1 MADQEKKQVQEEI
14 EAAQQAAKQFRN
26 GLVLLPES
34 ERIKILDG
42 LTANWNKLNG
52 DYQKLSL
59 TVDTIPKIAR
69 YNKLNS
75 LFRKVNMENQ
85 LKSLEEHI
93 QKFSHT
99 NIYVDFESVYGN

>member
-1 MADQEKKQVQEEI
+1 VAKKSYGGPASYLTKKDYGRTPDYLVKKIEKAEEDNQKAQAEE
-14 EAAQQAAKQFRN
+14 EAAQLAAKQFKN

-42 LTANWNKLNG
+42 LTANWDKLNG

-69 YNKLNS
+69 
-75 LFRKVNMENQ
+75 
-85 LKSLEEHI
+85 
-93 QKFSHT
+93 
-99 NIYVDFESVYGN
+99 